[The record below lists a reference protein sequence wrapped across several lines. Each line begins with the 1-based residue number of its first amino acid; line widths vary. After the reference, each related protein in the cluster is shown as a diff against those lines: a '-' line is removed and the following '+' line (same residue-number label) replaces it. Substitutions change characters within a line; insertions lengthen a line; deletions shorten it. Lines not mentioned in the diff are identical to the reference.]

1 VDLDY
6 VVTAGLGDT
15 SYLLGSDGEGLVVDP
30 QRDVDRLLALAEAND
45 LRIRYVVETHV
56 HNDYLSGAIE
66 VRRATGAE
74 VVGPTG
80 SGYAFPFHA
89 VADGD
94 DLHLGALRVAAIATP
109 GHTPEHT
116 SYLVYEQGSD
126 EPVAVFTGGSLMVG
140 GAGRTDLLGPDRT
153 DELTRRQFRSLRRLA
168 ELPDAVRVL
177 PTHGAG
183 SFCGAGPP
191 PTHPLSTIGAER
203 RENQALRAASEDV
216 FVKQQLDG
224 LLAYPTYYRQMAP
237 INRAGP
243 GPVDAVIAPAA
254 LSPAQVEQ
262 LVAAG
267 AQVVDARGRTEF
279 AAAHLPGS
287 INVELDDAFAS
298 YVGWLVPFGA
308 DLVLVVPEPAGDSI
322 REATTQLLRIGYE
335 RVLGHLADGLPAWQ
349 SSGREVRGYP
359 LATVE
364 ELCEA
369 IRSGANPFV
378 VDVRQRPEWEAG
390 HLEGSTHRFVGD
402 LPGHEWELEGA
413 EAWVICRTG
422 HRSAMA
428 ASLLDRADVSVR
440 LVADRGVEELLR
452 HCATA

>member
-1 VDLDY
+1 
-6 VVTAGLGDT
+6 
-15 SYLLGSDGEGLVVDP
+15 
-30 QRDVDRLLALAEAND
+30 
-45 LRIRYVVETHV
+45 
-56 HNDYLSGAIE
+56 
-66 VRRATGAE
+66 
-74 VVGPTG
+74 
-80 SGYAFPFHA
+80 
-89 VADGD
+89 
-94 DLHLGALRVAAIATP
+94 
-109 GHTPEHT
+109 
-116 SYLVYEQGSD
+116 
-126 EPVAVFTGGSLMVG
+126 
-140 GAGRTDLLGPDRT
+140 
-153 DELTRRQFRSLRRLA
+153 
-168 ELPDAVRVL
+168 
-177 PTHGAG
+177 
-183 SFCGAGPP
+183 
-191 PTHPLSTIGAER
+191 
-203 RENQALRAASEDV
+203 
-216 FVKQQLDG
+216 
-224 LLAYPTYYRQMAP
+224 MAP

-262 LVAAG
+262 LVAEG

-308 DLVLVVPEPAGDSI
+308 DLVLVVPEPAGDSV

-335 RVLGHLADGLPAWQ
+335 RVRGHLVDGLAAWQ

-369 IRSGANPFV
+369 IRSGADPFV
-378 VDVRQRPEWEAG
+378 LDVRQRPEWEAG

-402 LPGHEWELEGA
+402 LPGHEGELEGA

-422 HRSAMA
+422 TARRWRR
-428 ASLLDRADVSVR
+428 ASWTGRTCRLR
-440 LVADRGVEELLR
+440 LVADRGVEEVLR